1 MGRLEGK
8 VALITGAGNGIGAEA
23 ARLFAREGA
32 RIVVAELKAEDGRAV
47 ESQIRSAGGQAV
59 FIQTDV
65 TDEASVQ
72 AAIQAA
78 TATYGKL
85 DVLYNNAGASSAADG
100 PVTEAPAEEF
110 WRAIR
115 LNLFGAWL
123 CCRYGIPEIAKAGG
137 GSVINTAS
145 VVALMGLH
153 RLDAYTASKG
163 GLVALTRSM
172 AVEFAPMKVRVN
184 ALAPTTTMTPRVME
198 LRKNRQPGNDGRNLL
213 GPADPI
219 DVAFAALYLA
229 SDESRRVTGHILPV
243 DSGLTAT

>member
-1 MGRLEGK
+1 MGRLAGK

-32 RIVVAELKAEDGRAV
+32 RVVVAELQADAGRAI
-47 ESQIRSAGGQAV
+47 EAQIRAAGGDALCV
-59 FIQTDV
+59 QTDV

-72 AAIQAA
+72 AAIGAA
-78 TATYGKL
+78 LSAYGRL
-85 DVLYNNAGASSAADG
+85 DILYNNAGASARADG

-123 CCRYGIPEIAKAGG
+123 CCRHAIPEIARAGG

-145 VVALMGLH
+145 VVALMGLQ

-172 AVEFAPMKVRVN
+172 AVEFAAQKVRVN
-184 ALAPTTTMTPRVME
+184 ALAPTTTLTPRVVE
-198 LRKNRQPGNDGRNLL
+198 LRKTRQPGNDGRNLL
-213 GPADPI
+213 SPAEPM
-219 DVAFAALYLA
+219 DVALAALYLA

>member
-1 MGRLEGK
+1 MARLEGK
-8 VALITGAGNGIGAEA
+8 VALITGSGNGIGAEA

-32 RIVVAELKAEDGRAV
+32 RVVIAEFRQEDGRRV
-47 ESQIRSAGGQAV
+47 EAEIRRAGGEALFV
-59 FIQTDV
+59 HTDV
-65 TDEASVQ
+65 TDEEAVQ
-72 AAIQAA
+72 AAVRA
-78 TATYGKL
+78 TTGAFGRL
-85 DVLYNNAGASSAADG
+85 DILYNNAGASDRADG
-100 PVTEAPAEEF
+100 PVTEAPADEF

-123 CCRYGIPEIAKAGG
+123 CCRHGIPEIVKAGG

-172 AVEFAPMKVRVN
+172 AVEFAPMRVRVN

-198 LRKNRQPGNDGRNLL
+198 LRKDRKPGNDGRNLL
-213 GPADPI
+213 GNAEPI

-229 SDESRRVTGHILPV
+229 SEESRRVTGHVLPV
-243 DSGLTAT
+243 DSGLLAS